1 MQGPPNKRQQKQDA
15 KQEKKQKKIDVWS
28 LLPYV
33 DESKL
38 DNNME
43 KESGISRLWED
54 QSLHIQMRNL
64 SLCEPGV
71 ITKQKEESFRDCFKA
86 STSGTIQVPGSSK
99 SIVEKDL
106 VRSLVLV
113 L

>member
-54 QSLHIQMRNL
+54 QSLHI
-64 SLCEPGV
+64 
-71 ITKQKEESFRDCFKA
+71 
-86 STSGTIQVPGSSK
+86 
-99 SIVEKDL
+99 
-106 VRSLVLV
+106 
-113 L
+113 